1 MKYRVLVKQSAEKE
15 LNKLPIHVRQQVAE
29 KMLKLAD
36 NQKPAGI
43 KSLKPPFLGYRIRV
57 GDWRVLY
64 TVDDQAHEVLV
75 YAVRHR
81 REVYRH

>member
-15 LNKLPIHVRQQVAE
+15 LNKLPPDIRLHVAE
-29 KMLKLAD
+29 KILKLAD
-36 NQKPAGI
+36 NPKPVGV
-43 KSLKPPFLGYRIRV
+43 KTLKPPLLGCRIRI

-64 TVDDQAHEVLV
+64 TIDDRVHEILV

-81 REVYRH
+81 REAYRR